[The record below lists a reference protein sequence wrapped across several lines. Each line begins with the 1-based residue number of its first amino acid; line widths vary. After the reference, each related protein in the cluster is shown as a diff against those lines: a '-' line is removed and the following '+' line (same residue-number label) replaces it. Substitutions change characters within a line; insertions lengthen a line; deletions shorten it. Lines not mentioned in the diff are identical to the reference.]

1 MIELTT
7 EILIENLRHLVH
19 SPYMHI
25 LFWLMVVDILSGY
38 AKAFKLKKFDSKIGT
53 NGLIRHFMVITVMVL
68 IGTYSRTL
76 GYQRFSVSACVFFIV
91 NYSFSVIENW
101 EALGLPFPPSLK
113 PFFNQ
118 MRKNSDT
125 VLAKNLKVDMLKVE
139 EVDSDE

>member
-7 EILIENLRHLVH
+7 EILIENLRHLIH
-19 SPYMHI
+19 SPYTHV
-25 LFWLMVVDILSGY
+25 LFWLMMIDILSGY

-53 NGLIRHFMVITVMVL
+53 NGLIRHAIVIMVMVL

-76 GYQRFSVSACVFFIV
+76 GYPRVSISACIFLITNYAFSVV
-91 NYSFSVIENW
+91 ENW

-113 PFFNQ
+113 PFFSQ

-139 EVDSDE
+139 EIDSDK